1 MCHLEH
7 PVASLDEIDLEA
19 EARFEFVRQTGGAG
33 EVISNHTVFDCRLRH
48 GFLSRRIIATLS
60 QIGESR
66 NDAGKLFGHSD

>member
-1 MCHLEH
+1 MSHLEH

-19 EARFEFVRQTGGAG
+19 KASLELVRQTGGAG

-48 GFLSRRIIATLS
+48 FLLPQRIIATAS

-66 NDAGKLFGHSD
+66 YEARRLLGHSD

>member
-1 MCHLEH
+1 MSHFED

-19 EARFEFVRQTGGAG
+19 KASLELVRQTGGAG

-48 GFLSRRIIATLS
+48 CLLPRRIIATAR

-66 NDAGKLFGHSD
+66 REAPKLVVHSD